1 MALEVLRESVPC
13 ASFGT
18 LALDASVGRKKINK
32 IIAPARRLILGR
44 NFIGRELLNMAASLD
59 DANTYMTIKQQVNRV
74 VCDNNGDQQPLNGSK
89 N

>member
-1 MALEVLRESVPC
+1 
-13 ASFGT
+13 
-18 LALDASVGRKKINK
+18 
-32 IIAPARRLILGR
+32 
-44 NFIGRELLNMAASLD
+44 MAASLD